1 MVMMAESTCS
11 VDGESHRHLLF
22 LEGEENYEEIGL
34 DDENENF
41 IDDVLETPQW
51 YTILNILHLTS
62 TLLTATFQPGT
73 VMRELP
79 NNYPFIVQ
87 KGYITDTVSQRD
99 DPAKTLFDFTVKKL
113 KGVTSSVVDSHF
125 ERYAH
130 GNLKQRVL

>member
-22 LEGEENYEEIGL
+22 LEGEEDYEEIGL

-41 IDDVLETPQW
+41 IDDVLETTQW

-62 TLLTATFQPGT
+62 TLLT
-73 VMRELP
+73 V
-79 NNYPFIVQ
+79 
-87 KGYITDTVSQRD
+87 TDTVSQRD